1 MKKLNNRG
9 WGLPVAV
16 VIVCFLLFVLLF
28 VVVLVY
34 KAYWQNNVD
43 LIHEEYIIKK

>member
-1 MKKLNNRG
+1 MKKLNNKG

-16 VIVCFLLFVLLF
+16 VIVCFLLFVLL
-28 VVVLVY
+28 VVVALVY
-34 KAYWQNNVD
+34 KAYWEDDVD